1 MSENAVLRHADTGD
15 WELAVAEAERAVE
28 AGDRLDAGDAWPAV
42 MVLYLRGDLAGAS
55 AVPPLVSP
63 GGADADRALL
73 AAWSASVAWARGEV
87 AACRELA
94 DRALAGAAGEPRAL
108 AAAHTALALLAAAE
122 GDRRANERHYALG
135 LAAAERCEDRTQQLR
150 IRTNRASQRME
161 EGDLTGALAELDHV
175 LWRFGIGPDAHPN
188 GLGLVHNNRAEILVR
203 AGRLAEARDGFRA
216 ALTVLQRAGAAGVA
230 YALAGLGETH
240 EARGDLV
247 QARAAFEEAVAVAGE
262 RGFSQ
267 ALVPALC
274 GLARVLAASGDVVV
288 ARDAGRWA
296 VAEATSLTAA
306 TAYAAAGW
314 AALPVD
320 PSAAR
325 GHADS
330 AIALARAGR
339 RPAALAEGLELAA
352 AAVLAPDGG
361 ARDGGASSG
370 GASGGGASSGG
381 ASGGGASGEG
391 ASGGGAPGAGAV
403 KAAESGW
410 RPAEAGRFLAE
421 AARIWAD
428 VGDPVAAARVDLA
441 LARTGADRAP
451 IAARVVAEHR
461 LRALGA
467 DPSSGTRSL
476 AGAPARPPVT
486 VRMLG
491 SFAVLH
497 GDDPVPVAAWQ
508 SRKAR
513 DLLKLVIARRGR
525 PITRDAL
532 GEALWPGEAKVAN
545 RLSITLSV
553 LRGVLD
559 PDRGRPADHYV
570 TAGAGGLAYDPHT
583 LAVDVD
589 AFLQLAH
596 AGTAAA
602 REGRADEA
610 RVLLSAADLAYTGEV
625 LADEPDFSG
634 AGPLRAEVRLAR
646 LAVMRALGGVHVAAG
661 DLDSAAWAWS
671 RLLADD
677 PYDEDVA
684 LRLVTELTAAG
695 RHGEAARQ
703 RRRYEVRMRELGIPT
718 HSGPKGRSR

>member
-1 MSENAVLRHADTGD
+1 M
-15 WELAVAEAERAVE
+15 
-28 AGDRLDAGDAWPAV
+28 
-42 MVLYLRGDLAGAS
+42 
-55 AVPPLVSP
+55 
-63 GGADADRALL
+63 
-73 AAWSASVAWARGEV
+73 
-87 AACRELA
+87 
-94 DRALAGAAGEPRAL
+94 
-108 AAAHTALALLAAAE
+108 
-122 GDRRANERHYALG
+122 
-135 LAAAERCEDRTQQLR
+135 
-150 IRTNRASQRME
+150 
-161 EGDLTGALAELDHV
+161 
-175 LWRFGIGPDAHPN
+175 
-188 GLGLVHNNRAEILVR
+188 
-203 AGRLAEARDGFRA
+203 
-216 ALTVLQRAGAAGVA
+216 
-230 YALAGLGETH
+230 
-240 EARGDLV
+240 
-247 QARAAFEEAVAVAGE
+247 
-262 RGFSQ
+262 
-267 ALVPALC
+267 
-274 GLARVLAASGDVVV
+274 
-288 ARDAGRWA
+288 
-296 VAEATSLTAA
+296 
-306 TAYAAAGW
+306 
-314 AALPVD
+314 
-320 PSAAR
+320 
-325 GHADS
+325 
-330 AIALARAGR
+330 
-339 RPAALAEGLELAA
+339 
-352 AAVLAPDGG
+352 
-361 ARDGGASSG
+361 
-370 GASGGGASSGG
+370 
-381 ASGGGASGEG
+381 
-391 ASGGGAPGAGAV
+391 
-403 KAAESGW
+403 KAAESAR

-441 LARTGADRAP
+441 LARTGAGRAP

-718 HSGPKGRSR
+718 HSGPKAASDDRWRDFWNRMDFDGRVGVHGARRYERGRPESAQRDHHPGRRDRARRPGEGGVHHVGRPADRRRSGRVRRRWLVADDGRAGAVRRTDPAQRLARQSPPRSAQTRAATGGTADRGAGRVRRGGRPVNDDDNPVEALIRHNIEAHDTPQVRFLQNLMTVLLVVSGAGAMAAGVWLLVTGTLMISGVMAILVGAFLIFWGPYSRRQIRADTERKAAAVRYQLDQAKAWRRHNGL

>member
-1 MSENAVLRHADTGD
+1 MSENAVLRYADAGE
-15 WELAVAEAERAVE
+15 WERAVAEAQRAVATGE
-28 AGDRLDAGDAWPAV
+28 PLDAGDAWPAV
-42 MVLYLRGDLAGAS
+42 MALYLRGDLAGAS
-55 AVPPLVSP
+55 AVPLKVSP
-63 GGADADRALL
+63 GGAPTDRALL

-94 DRALAGAAGEPRAL
+94 DEALAGATGEPRAL

-122 GDRRANERHYALG
+122 GDRRGNERHYALG

-247 QARAAFEEAVAVAGE
+247 QARAAFEEAVTVAAE

-274 GLARVLAASGDVVV
+274 GLARVLAAEGDVAA
-288 ARDAGRWA
+288 ARIAGRRA
-296 VAEATSLTAA
+296 VAEATSLTAPS
-306 TAYAAAGW
+306 AYAAAGW
-314 AALPVD
+314 AALPED

-325 GHADS
+325 RHAES
-330 AIALARAGR
+330 AIDLARAGR

-352 AAVLAPDGG
+352 AAVLAP
-361 ARDGGASSG
+361 
-370 GASGGGASSGG
+370 
-381 ASGGGASGEG
+381 
-391 ASGGGAPGAGAV
+391 AP
-403 KAAESGW
+403 AAAPETG
-410 RPAEAGRFLAE
+410 RQEAGRFLSE

-428 VGDPVAAARVDLA
+428 VGDQVAAARVDLA
-441 LARTGADRAP
+441 LARIGAGRAP
-451 IAARVVAEHR
+451 IAARVVVEHR

-476 AGAPARPPVT
+476 ARPPARPPTT

-513 DLLKLVIARRGR
+513 DLLKLLIARRGR

-532 GEALWPGEAKVAN
+532 GEALWPGEPNVAN

-559 PDRGRPADHYV
+559 PDRRLPADHYV
-570 TAGAGGLAYDPHT
+570 TAGTGGLAYDGHT

-589 AFLQLAH
+589 AFLQLAY

-602 REGRADEA
+602 REGRPEEA
-610 RVLLSAADLAYTGEV
+610 RVLLSAADTAYTGEV
-625 LADEPDFSG
+625 LADEPDFED
-634 AGPLRAEVRLAR
+634 AGPLRAEARLAH

-677 PYDEDVA
+677 PYDGEVA
-684 LRLVTELTAAG
+684 LRLVTELSAAG

-703 RRRYEVRMRELGIPT
+703 RHRYEVRMRELGIPT
-718 HSGPKGRSR
+718 HSEPKGRSR

>member
-1 MSENAVLRHADTGD
+1 MSENAVLRHADAGD
-15 WELAVAEAERAVE
+15 WERAVAEAQRAV
-28 AGDRLDAGDAWPAV
+28 AVGVPLDAGDAWPAV
-42 MVLYLRGDLAGAS
+42 MVLYLRGDLVGAS
-55 AVPPLVSP
+55 AVPPLVVP
-63 GGADADRALL
+63 GGPDADHALL
-73 AAWSASVAWARGEV
+73 AAWSASVAWARGDV

-94 DRALAGAAGEPRAL
+94 DQALAGAAGEPRAL

-175 LWRFGIGPDAHPN
+175 LWRFAIGPDAHPN

-216 ALTVLQRAGAAGVA
+216 ALTMFQRAGAAGVA

-247 QARAAFEEAVAVAGE
+247 QARAAYEEAVAVAGE

-274 GLARVLAASGDVVV
+274 GTARVFAASGDVAA
-288 ARDAGRWA
+288 ARDAGRRA
-296 VAEATSLTAA
+296 VAEATSLTAPA
-306 TAYAAAGW
+306 AYAAAGW
-314 AALPVD
+314 AALPED
-320 PSAAR
+320 PPAAR
-325 GHADS
+325 RHAES
-330 AIALARAGR
+330 AIELARAGR

-352 AAVLAPDGG
+352 AAVLA
-361 ARDGGASSG
+361 SG
-370 GASGGGASSGG
+370 GAPASTPETG
-381 ASGGGASGEG
+381 
-391 ASGGGAPGAGAV
+391 
-403 KAAESGW
+403 
-410 RPAEAGRFLAE
+410 RPHAEAGRFLTE

-428 VGDPVAAARVDLA
+428 VGDRVAAARVDLA
-441 LARTGADRAP
+441 LARTGAGRAP

-476 AGAPARPPVT
+476 AVTPDRPPVT

-513 DLLKLVIARRGR
+513 DLLKLLIARRGR

-532 GEALWPGEAKVAN
+532 GEALWPGEANVAN

-559 PDRGRPADHYV
+559 PDRGLPADHYV
-570 TAGAGGLAYDPHT
+570 TAGAGGLAYDGHT

-589 AFLQLAH
+589 AFLQLAY

-602 REGRADEA
+602 REGRPEEA
-610 RVLLSAADLAYTGEV
+610 RVLLSAADTAYTGEV
-625 LADEPDFSG
+625 LADEPDFEP
-634 AGPLRAEVRLAR
+634 AGPLRAEAR
-646 LAVMRALGGVHVAAG
+646 RAGLAVMRALGGLHAAAG
-661 DLDSAAWAWS
+661 DLDSAACAWS

-703 RRRYEVRMRELGIPT
+703 RQRYEVRMRELGIPT

>member
-1 MSENAVLRHADTGD
+1 
-15 WELAVAEAERAVE
+15 
-28 AGDRLDAGDAWPAV
+28 
-42 MVLYLRGDLAGAS
+42 
-55 AVPPLVSP
+55 
-63 GGADADRALL
+63 
-73 AAWSASVAWARGEV
+73 
-87 AACRELA
+87 
-94 DRALAGAAGEPRAL
+94 
-108 AAAHTALALLAAAE
+108 
-122 GDRRANERHYALG
+122 
-135 LAAAERCEDRTQQLR
+135 
-150 IRTNRASQRME
+150 ME

-175 LWRFGIGPDAHPN
+175 LWRFAIGPDAHPN
-188 GLGLVHNNRAEILVR
+188 GLGLAHNNRAEILVR

-247 QARAAFEEAVAVAGE
+247 QSRAAYEEAVAVAGE

-274 GLARVLAASGDVVV
+274 GLARVLAASGDVAA
-288 ARDAGRWA
+288 AREAGRRA
-296 VAEATSLTAA
+296 VAEATSLTAPL
-306 TAYAAAGW
+306 AYAAAGW
-314 AALPVD
+314 AALPAD
-320 PSAAR
+320 PAAAR
-325 GHADS
+325 GHAES
-330 AIALARAGR
+330 AIELARAGR

-352 AAVLAPDGG
+352 AAETG
-361 ARDGGASSG
+361 R
-370 GASGGGASSGG
+370 
-381 ASGGGASGEG
+381 
-391 ASGGGAPGAGAV
+391 PG
-403 KAAESGW
+403 AESG
-410 RPAEAGRFLAE
+410 RQSSTAGRFLTE

-441 LARTGADRAP
+441 LSRTGAGRTP

-476 AGAPARPPVT
+476 AGDQARPPVT

-513 DLLKLVIARRGR
+513 DLLKLLIVRRGR

-532 GEALWPGEAKVAN
+532 GEALWPGEPNVAN

-559 PDRGRPADHYV
+559 PERGRAADHYV
-570 TAGAGGLAYDPHT
+570 TVGAGGLAYDRHT

-589 AFLQLAH
+589 AFLQLAY
-596 AGTAAA
+596 AGTAAD
-602 REGRADEA
+602 REGRPEEA
-610 RVLLSAADLAYTGEV
+610 RMLLSAADHAYSGEV
-625 LADEPDFSG
+625 LADEPDFED
-634 AGPLRAEVRLAR
+634 AGPLRAEVRVAR

-661 DLDSAAWAWS
+661 DLDSAACAWS

-703 RRRYEVRMRELGIPT
+703 RRRYEGRMRELGIPT
-718 HSGPKGRSR
+718 DVRPRGRSR